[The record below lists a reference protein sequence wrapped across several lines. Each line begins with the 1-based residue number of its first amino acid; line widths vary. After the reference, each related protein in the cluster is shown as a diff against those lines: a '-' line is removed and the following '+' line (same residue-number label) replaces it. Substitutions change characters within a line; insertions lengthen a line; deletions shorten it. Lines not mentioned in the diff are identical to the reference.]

1 MSKRLLKFLFRFF
14 NTESLKGKGLV
25 SKFKPAG
32 RTKKTYFAKQT
43 YAAKDDGFL
52 SN

>member
-14 NTESLKGKGLV
+14 NTESLKGKNLV
-25 SKFKPAG
+25 SKFKPE
-32 RTKKTYFAKQT
+32 RQTKKAYFAKQT
-43 YAAKDDGFL
+43 YAAKDDGFS